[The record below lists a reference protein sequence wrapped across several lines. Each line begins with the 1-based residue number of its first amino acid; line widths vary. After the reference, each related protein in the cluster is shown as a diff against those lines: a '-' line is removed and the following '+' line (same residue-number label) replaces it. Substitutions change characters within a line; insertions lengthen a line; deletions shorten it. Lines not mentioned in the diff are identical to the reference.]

1 PTRLDPPLPA
11 LPLDHQAM
19 LAGDLATVQ
28 FNQFAVP
35 LLPALAQLNDAT
47 TQAIEVQRVVTDIRN
62 EIAQARHRIQDATA
76 RLDQGENPQTIWP
89 LADNAQRN
97 LERARALIPQAQ
109 TPLDRVRPLVQP
121 AWEAVNQARIYLA
134 NPATQR
140 HGEDIRTNVVQARQ
154 IIDHAL
160 NNLPPENIFRA
171 NLQQQRNQLR
181 RMEVF
186 LAPELAHTHDQ
197 FLEQQ
202 ADWLQVIHEATLP
215 RMQRLLQ
222 GGIPG
227 GHGDEAQ
234 GADEL
239 IQATEQALQ
248 QLRQRLQRLAPR
260 PERPAGSDNGGSGDG
275 PPPKQPRIDNGE
287 SSQNASASG
296 ATSERRIHGSTSED
310 PAGEFASQ
318 PSSQLTYWLNRKS
331 ELRRQIPAD

>member
-1 PTRLDPPLPA
+1 
-11 LPLDHQAM
+11 M
-19 LAGDLATVQ
+19 G
-28 FNQFAVP
+28 
-35 LLPALAQLNDAT
+35 
-47 TQAIEVQRVVTDIRN
+47 
-62 EIAQARHRIQDATA
+62 
-76 RLDQGENPQTIWP
+76 
-89 LADNAQRN
+89 
-97 LERARALIPQAQ
+97 
-109 TPLDRVRPLVQP
+109 
-121 AWEAVNQARIYLA
+121 
-134 NPATQR
+134 
-140 HGEDIRTNVVQARQ
+140 QARQ
-154 IIDHAL
+154 FVDHAL
-160 NNLPPENIFRA
+160 NNLPPDNIFRA

-215 RMQRLLQ
+215 RMQRLLR

-260 PERPAGSDNGGSGDG
+260 PERPAGSDNGDSGDG
-275 PPPKQPRIDNGE
+275 PPSKRPRIDHGE

-331 ELRRQIPAD
+331 ELRRQTPAG